1 MSASYSR
8 PTVLSFSQVSS
19 LYVVPRTRKENF
31 REIWYTKDDNDI
43 FKQDFVRDVRRISSV
58 LAYTTSRDMLNQE
71 VLQECVGIEVFL
83 LQEQRLVQ
91 AKKRAHIMAVVN
103 GQHECS
109 SPQELAFISEKSSRW
124 ARVDAQNRAK
134 YLNLL

>member
-8 PTVLSFSQVSS
+8 PAVSFSQVLS
-19 LYVVPRTRKENF
+19 LYAFPRTRKENF
-31 REIWYTKDDNDI
+31 QDIWYTNDDKII

-58 LAYTTSRDMLNQE
+58 LANTTSQDMLNQE

-124 ARVDAQNRAK
+124 ARVDAQNRARH
-134 YLNLL
+134 

>member
-8 PTVLSFSQVSS
+8 PAVSFSQVSS
-19 LYVVPRTRKENF
+19 LCVFPRTRKENF
-31 REIWYTKDDNDI
+31 QDIWYTKDDNVI
-43 FKQDFVRDVRRISSV
+43 FKQDFVRDVRRISRV
-58 LAYTTSRDMLNQE
+58 LANTTSQDMMLNQE

-83 LQEQRLVQ
+83 RQEQRLVQ

-109 SPQELAFISEKSSRW
+109 SPQELAFISEKNSRW
-124 ARVDAQNRAK
+124 ARADAQNRARH
-134 YLNLL
+134 

>member
-19 LYVVPRTRKENF
+19 LYVFPRTRKENF

-83 LQEQRLVQ
+83 LQEQRLVH

-109 SPQELAFISEKSSRW
+109 SPQELAFIS
-124 ARVDAQNRAK
+124 
-134 YLNLL
+134 

>member
-1 MSASYSR
+1 MIDMDQYTIILFGS
-8 PTVLSFSQVSS
+8 TVL
-19 LYVVPRTRKENF
+19 
-31 REIWYTKDDNDI
+31 
-43 FKQDFVRDVRRISSV
+43 KQDFVRVVRRISSV
-58 LAYTTSRDMLNQE
+58 LAYTTSRNMLNQE

-109 SPQELAFISEKSSRW
+109 SPQELAFIS
-124 ARVDAQNRAK
+124 
-134 YLNLL
+134 

>member
-8 PTVLSFSQVSS
+8 PAVSFSQVSS
-19 LYVVPRTRKENF
+19 LCVFPRTRKENF
-31 REIWYTKDDNDI
+31 QDIWYTKDDNVI

-58 LAYTTSRDMLNQE
+58 LATTSRDMLNQE

-91 AKKRAHIMAVVN
+91 AKKRAHMMAVVN

-124 ARVDAQNRAK
+124 ARVDAQNRARH
-134 YLNLL
+134 

>member
-19 LYVVPRTRKENF
+19 LYVFPRTRKENF

-103 GQHECS
+103 GQHGS
-109 SPQELAFISEKSSRW
+109 SPQELAFISEKSSRS
-124 ARVDAQNRAK
+124 ARVDALNRAK
-134 YLNLL
+134 YLKLL

>member
-8 PTVLSFSQVSS
+8 PAVSFSQVSS
-19 LYVVPRTRKENF
+19 LYAFPRTRKENF
-31 REIWYTKDDNDI
+31 QDIWYTKDDNVI

-58 LAYTTSRDMLNQE
+58 LANTTSQDMLNQE

-91 AKKRAHIMAVVN
+91 AKKRAHMMAVVN

-124 ARVDAQNRAK
+124 ARVDAQNRARH
-134 YLNLL
+134 